1 MTGSSSDSD
10 RKSQK
15 PRVNID
21 LSHNKSIPHPPPT
34 EEAAHREINITV
46 GRDKRVTT
54 LRSDEGAL
62 AEFPYFRARIASIR
76 YGLHD
81 ATIINLTF
89 EDIDPEGG
97 TQVWNWMHGTTVK
110 ECLETKGEFGLQ
122 FRIHAMYLAAV
133 EWKLEHLRKKLLE
146 ACREMLKSRIFGDLH
161 GFVKMMTHIYSISP
175 QEDQGD
181 ISDTINYAVKYYPVS
196 KWWWIIKHDNEHSF
210 YHRVAGLT
218 FRNLDELVCTKC
230 TLGTKPKHHGCII
243 CGERC

>member
-1 MTGSSSDSD
+1 MTSSSSGSD
-10 RKSQK
+10 RRPQK

-21 LSHNKSIPHPPPT
+21 LSHNKSIPHLPPT
-34 EEAAHREINITV
+34 
-46 GRDKRVTT
+46 VTT

-122 FRIHAMYLAAV
+122 FRIHAMYVAAV

-146 ACREMLKSRIFGDLH
+146 ACREMLKSGVFGDLH

-175 QEDQGD
+175 REDQGD
-181 ISDTINYAVKYYPVS
+181 ISDTINYAVKYYPAICVLS
-196 KWWWIIKHDNEHSF
+196 P
-210 YHRVAGLT
+210 
-218 FRNLDELVCTKC
+218 LDA
-230 TLGTKPKHHGCII
+230 
-243 CGERC
+243 